1 MPAEGFS
8 WAHRLKIC
16 RKYLE
21 VSRKVLKF
29 ATEILNQIR
38 FLAKNTLNCEFIGK
52 KFGRYGKSAYLCTG
66 IERYAYRNGTAGSN
80 PWSLIR
86 KEKKTKPGVLHF
98 GLSVVYRRPI
108 QPPLTRWAGGHIAT
122 NRLQWSR
129 PQSGF
134 YDYEKALNSKDEN
147 RQKACV
153 L

>member
-1 MPAEGFS
+1 MNLLAKSLDDTE
-8 WAHRLKIC
+8 
-16 RKYLE
+16 
-21 VSRKVLKF
+21 KVLIF
-29 ATEILNQIR
+29 APELSVTH
-38 FLAKNTLNCEFIGK
+38 G
-52 KFGRYGKSAYLCTG
+52 
-66 IERYAYRNGTAGSN
+66 RNGTAGSN